1 MFSVANVVNYVSFG
15 DTAVF
20 PGRWNVV
27 DIDAFFLGYVAHSR
41 GRK

>member
-1 MFSVANVVNYVSFG
+1 VFSVADVVYYVSFG

-20 PGRWNVV
+20 PCRWNIV
-27 DIDAFFLGYVAHSR
+27 DIDALLLGYVAHSR